1 MLTLVKMTRGCI
13 VSLNLQCLNTYRAQL
28 IDHPALL
35 LAYGASTTT
44 TLIPTL
50 TYLLNP
56 SIVSPPLSSSELLTL
71 LSSYIPF
78 LLIPLTVTIDMGWRL
93 MGIISQAQERKRI

>member
-1 MLTLVKMTRGCI
+1 MLLFI
-13 VSLNLQCLNTYRAQL
+13 ADYL
-28 IDHPALL
+28 ALL

-56 SIVSPPLSSSELLTL
+56 TIVSPPLTSSELLTL

-93 MGIISQAQERKRI
+93 MTIIGQAQDKKRI